1 MNNHRFKIK
10 TVPLVEVISG
20 AILVALGSAI
30 LSNEW
35 VNNIFLS
42 VILYWKG
49 GPPTSH
55 LLGYLHLTGVV
66 ILIAGFILVGLFI
79 LPYWDRF
86 LKTRLVLQVALKWDR
101 IKRGKVLGTII
112 SIIAISIIWILI
124 TVEEF
129 SFSFIGNESDILPS
143 ILQVANHAWLPNDWY
158 LNLYTSYRQLF
169 GLIFGQLIY
178 GLGFVNGA
186 YIGRLIVYLLLAIVL
201 FFLFKSIHLRLWYG
215 ILVLILFLSH
225 QSLAA
230 GEWVVYGLDAKTIAY
245 AMVFLSFTLFLRK
258 RYLLGYAFAGAAISF
273 HVLVGIY
280 ALICILFATVLN
292 KSWRT
297 DWRLYI
303 KNIWPFLITGIFG
316 IWSVIEQLLPVKG
329 VDVQRAWDI
338 YVYYRVPQ
346 HVMPFTW
353 TTVPWEAELAV
364 AAVFFLFMF
373 FLSSS
378 KTIRFIAA
386 FALGSVSLFLI
397 GLIIF
402 SYRDT
407 QLLSYYWFRFPD
419 VMVPFMS
426 LVLVALL
433 FNNYAIGDLI
443 KNPKYQKLSRGLHS
457 TLRILPPIIMGIFII
472 VMAQQTYRLQTSYED
487 SLINDP
493 ETILPAFAW
502 ISSNTPR
509 QAIFLV
515 DPTQQDFY
523 IYAQRAMFVSW
534 KSSPQSAA
542 AILEWYKRIMLCN
555 GNGDLAKGNSGISVH
570 EIHTNYY
577 KLDETQ
583 IRQIADEYGINYYVG
598 LADQKLTFK
607 RVYSDSMYAVYAIK

>member
-1 MNNHRFKIK
+1 M
-10 TVPLVEVISG
+10 
-20 AILVALGSAI
+20 
-30 LSNEW
+30 
-35 VNNIFLS
+35 
-42 VILYWKG
+42 
-49 GPPTSH
+49 
-55 LLGYLHLTGVV
+55 
-66 ILIAGFILVGLFI
+66 
-79 LPYWDRF
+79 
-86 LKTRLVLQVALKWDR
+86 RLR
-101 IKRGKVLGTII
+101 
-112 SIIAISIIWILI
+112 
-124 TVEEF
+124 
-129 SFSFIGNESDILPS
+129 P
-143 ILQVANHAWLPNDWY
+143 
-158 LNLYTSYRQLF
+158 
-169 GLIFGQLIY
+169 
-178 GLGFVNGA
+178 
-186 YIGRLIVYLLLAIVL
+186 
-201 FFLFKSIHLRLWYG
+201 WYG
-215 ILVLILFLSH
+215 ILILVLFLNH

-280 ALICILFATVLN
+280 ALICILFASVLN

-303 KNIWPFLITGIFG
+303 KNIWPFFITGIFG
-316 IWSVIEQLLPVKG
+316 IWSVIEQLIPVKG
-329 VDVQRAWDI
+329 VDLQRAWDI
-338 YVYYRVPQ
+338 YVYYRIPQ

-364 AAVFFLFMF
+364 ATVFFLLIY

-378 KTIRFIAA
+378 KIIRLIAA

-402 SYRDT
+402 AYRDT

-443 KNPKYQKLSRGLHS
+443 KTPIYQKLSQGLHLI
-457 TLRILPPIIMGIFII
+457 LRLLPPIIMGIFII

-534 KSSPQSAA
+534 KSAPQSAG
-542 AILEWYKRIMLCN
+542 AILEWYKRIKLCN
-555 GNGDLAKGNSGISVH
+555 GNGDLAKGNSGISVY

-583 IRQIADEYGINYYVG
+583 IQQIADEYGINYYVG

-607 RVYSDSMYAVYAIK
+607 RVYSDSIYAVYAIK

>member
-1 MNNHRFKIK
+1 MNNNRSKIK
-10 TVPLVEVISG
+10 AIPLVEVISG
-20 AILVALGSAI
+20 AILVALGTGI
-30 LSNEW
+30 LSNKW
-35 VNNIFLS
+35 VDNIVLS
-42 VILYWKG
+42 LISLWKG
-49 GPPTSH
+49 RPPAAH
-55 LLGYLHLTGVV
+55 WLGNLHIIGIVLVV
-66 ILIAGFILVGLFI
+66 AGYILVGLFI

-86 LKTRLVLQVALKWDR
+86 LKTRFVLQLELDWDR
-101 IKRGKVLGTII
+101 IKQGKVIGTII
-112 SIIAISIIWILI
+112 SIIAVSIIWILI

-129 SFSFIGNESDILPS
+129 SFSFMGNETDILPS

-169 GLIFGQLIY
+169 GLIFGRLIY
-178 GLGFVNGA
+178 EFGFVNGA
-186 YIGRLIVYLLLAIVL
+186 YIGRLIVYLLLAIAF
-201 FFLFKSIHLRLWYG
+201 FFLFKSMHLRPWYG
-215 ILVLILFLSH
+215 ILVVILFLSH

-258 RYLLGYAFAGAAISF
+258 RYFLAYAFAGAAISF

-280 ALICILFATVLN
+280 ALICILFASVLN

-303 KNIWPFLITGIFG
+303 KNIWPIFITGFFG
-316 IWSVIEQLLPVKG
+316 IWAVIEQLLPVKG

-338 YVYYRVPQ
+338 YVYYRIPQ

-364 AAVFFLFMF
+364 ATIFFLLVFFL
-373 FLSSS
+373 SGS

-386 FALGSVSLFLI
+386 FALGSVSLFII

-402 SYRDT
+402 AFRDT

-426 LVLVALL
+426 LVLVVLL
-433 FNNYAIGDLI
+433 FNNYANGSLI
-443 KNPKYQKLSRGLHS
+443 KNPIYQKLSQGLHII
-457 TLRILPPIIMGIFII
+457 LRLVPPIILGIFII
-472 VMAQQTYRLQTSYED
+472 ILAQQTNRLHTSYAD
-487 SLINDP
+487 SLINNSG
-493 ETILPAFAW
+493 TILPAFAW
-502 ISSNTPR
+502 ISSNTPNS
-509 QAIFLV
+509 AVVLV
-515 DPTQQDFY
+515 DPTEEDFY

-542 AILEWYKRIMLCN
+542 AILEWYKRISLIN
-555 GNGDLAKGNSGISVH
+555 GNIDLVKGNSGSSIR
-570 EIHTNYY
+570 EIHANYY
-577 KLDETQ
+577 KLEENQ
-583 IRQIADEYGINYYVG
+583 ILQISSEYGINYYVG
-598 LADQKLTFK
+598 LADQKLSFK
-607 RVYSDSMYAVYAIK
+607 RVYSDSIYAVYAMK

>member
-20 AILVALGSAI
+20 AILVVLGTGI
-30 LSNEW
+30 LSNNW
-35 VNNIFLS
+35 VDNIFLS
-42 VILYWKG
+42 LISFWKSR
-49 GPPTSH
+49 PPAAH
-55 LLGYLHLTGVV
+55 WLGNLHIIGIVLVV
-66 ILIAGFILVGLFI
+66 AGYILVGLFI
-79 LPYWDRF
+79 IPYWDRF
-86 LKTRLVLQVALKWDR
+86 LKTKLVLQLALKWEP
-101 IKRGKVLGTII
+101 IKQVKVIGTII
-112 SIIAISIIWILI
+112 SIIGVSIIWILI

-129 SFSFIGNESDILPS
+129 SFSFMGNETDILPS

-178 GLGFVNGA
+178 VFGFVNGA
-186 YIGRLIVYLLLAIVL
+186 YIGRLIVYLLLAIAL
-201 FFLFKSIHLRLWYG
+201 FFLFKSIHLCPWYG

-245 AMVFLSFTLFLRK
+245 ALVFLSFTLFLRK

-280 ALICILFATVLN
+280 ALICILFASVLN

-303 KNIWPFLITGIFG
+303 KNVWPFFITGIFG
-316 IWSVIEQLLPVKG
+316 IWSVIEQLIPVNG
-329 VDVQRAWDI
+329 VDLQRAWDI
-338 YVYYRVPQ
+338 YAYYRIPQ

-353 TTVPWEAELAV
+353 TTVPWKAELAV
-364 AAVFFLFMF
+364 ATVFFLLVF

-402 SYRDT
+402 AYRDT

-443 KNPKYQKLSRGLHS
+443 KNPIYQKLSQGFHFI
-457 TLRILPPIIMGIFII
+457 LRLVPPIILGIFII
-472 VMAQQTYRLQTSYED
+472 VLAQQTNRLHTSYED
-487 SLINDP
+487 SLVNDP
-493 ETILPAFAW
+493 ETILPAFGW
-502 ISSNTPR
+502 ISSNTPNS
-509 QAIFLV
+509 AVFLV
-515 DPTQQDFY
+515 DPTVEDFY

-534 KSSPQSAA
+534 KSAPQSAG
-542 AILEWYKRIMLCN
+542 AILEWCKRIKLCN
-555 GNGDLAKGNSGISVH
+555 GNGDLAKGNSGISVY

-607 RVYSDSMYAVYAIK
+607 RVYSDSIYAVYAIK